1 MVDFSK
7 RALEFICAIPEG
19 KVATYGQIAA
29 LAGSPRAAR
38 QVGELLRGVKDN
50 DSDLPWQRVINAQ
63 GGIST
68 YKVGSG
74 ELQRV
79 LLESEGIVFNDNGT
93 VDLSR
98 YRWQPD
104 DEAEQ
109 VGLFD

>member
-1 MVDFSK
+1 MVDFSR
-7 RALEFICAIPEG
+7 RALEFICNIPEG

-29 LAGSPRAAR
+29 MAGSPRAAR
-38 QVGELLRGVKDN
+38 QVGDLLRGVKDS
-50 DSDLPWQRVINAQ
+50 DPDLPWQRVINAQ
-63 GGIST
+63 GGLST

-74 ELQRV
+74 ELQRA
-79 LLESEGIVFNDNGT
+79 LLESEGITFNDDGT

-109 VGLFD
+109 LGLFN